1 MFFDCLALLVILVM
15 ALGCSVYFDC
25 KIGKMIP
32 IVVSC
37 IICVE
42 LVCGFFNHLEWG
54 LYLLSLF
61 MIFCIYSIAKNYKK
75 IYLRLNANV
84 IFVFI
89 VAYVLL
95 EIHHHNSIPSTWD
108 ELAAWAVG
116 VRYSYMTNWF
126 PAHVG
131 SNSFYPDYPP
141 ATAMFHYFWMRIG
154 NGWRDNRLYVSMGVL
169 LVSYLVPVLDEI
181 KIKQKKL
188 GFLFIIDFIL
198 FFLPLSIYPVAYSD
212 LKTDCIMG
220 VIFAWVLY
228 NVALEKDIRLK
239 VSGAGL
245 GCFVLMMTK
254 TYAFGFV
261 LLALAVW
268 FGNAIQ
274 KKDKRQFFSMLWIF
288 VIVIAEKFAW
298 KLYIKS
304 QGVPV
309 GFSMRIPHPAI
320 WQLNAFCNYFK
331 ALFDYSVV
339 ENTSQTLFWINGIK
353 TPIAVFLAI
362 LIIVGIVLACK
373 KREYKIINGILLF
386 GVMGY
391 VMVMSYPYLALFGE
405 GEVAIL
411 SSMNRYL
418 GTIFVGV
425 ALFFLYI
432 FIYENTFSDVEKI
445 FPIILL
451 CFVPC
456 FKPQFLFIRS
466 FMAGYKVQV
475 KNRVEQFSNL
485 EKKADFIK
493 MNVVDKSAK
502 IHIFNGDIA
511 GMNYI
516 LTPMR
521 VTSPLWA
528 SGEFGLFEQFSH
540 LYDYV
545 WFDNLYGSIET
556 DAFKEKYGHLFVIGS
571 PLYKYGLYKVIYVD
585 GLPRLLYTGKKGP
598 VYD

>member
-1 MFFDCLALLVILVM
+1 MFFDGLALLVILVM
-15 ALGCSVYFDC
+15 SLGCSVYFDC

-61 MIFCIYSIAKNYKK
+61 IIFCIYSIAKNYKK

-108 ELAAWAVG
+108 ELADWAVG

-154 NGWRDNRLYVSMGVL
+154 NGWRDNRLYVGMGVL
-169 LVSYLVPVLDEI
+169 LVSYLVPILDEI
-181 KIKQKKL
+181 KIKRKYQPL
-188 GFLFIIDFIL
+188 LLLVDFVL
-198 FFLPLSIYPVAYSD
+198 FFIMLSIFPGAYSD
-212 LKTDCIMG
+212 LHPDCFMG
-220 VIFAWVLY
+220 VVFAWILY
-228 NVALEKDIRLK
+228 NVVLEKNDRLRL
-239 VSGAGL
+239 L
-245 GCFVLMMTK
+245 GIAFGSLVLMMAK

-274 KKDKRQFFSMLWIF
+274 KKDKRQFFPMLWIF

-373 KREYKIINGILLF
+373 KREYKIINGILLL

-391 VMVMSYPYLALFGE
+391 VVVMSYPYLALFGE
-405 GEVAIL
+405 SEVSIL

-418 GTIFVGV
+418 GTVVIGV
-425 ALFFLYI
+425 ILFFLYI
-432 FIYENTFSDVEKI
+432 YFQETDFSEVEKI
-445 FPIILL
+445 FPIFFL
-451 CFVPC
+451 CLVPC
-456 FKPQFLFIRS
+456 LEPKNIFVRS
-466 FMAGYKVQV
+466 FMPRYIVQAT
-475 KNRVEQFSNL
+475 NRAKQLSEA
-485 EKKADFIK
+485 EKKCLFIK
-493 MNVVDKSAK
+493 KCVNNLDAK
-502 IHIFNGDIA
+502 IHVFNGSIA
-511 GMNYI
+511 DMNYI

-528 SGEFGLFEQFSH
+528 SGSFEYFEPLCHQF
-540 LYDYV
+540 DYV
-545 WFDNLYGSIET
+545 YFDNLFGSIET
-556 DAFKEKYGHLFVIGS
+556 DSFKEKYGYLFDSDS
-571 PLYKYGLYKVIYVD
+571 PFYDRGLYKVVYVD
-585 GLPRLLYTGKKGP
+585 EQPRLFYTGNRFE
-598 VYD
+598 